1 MANYGFVY
9 DEATGAYVCSEES
22 KTNSAPDNLHGEA
35 MPIEAVFQPRESKL
49 PGPDRDR
56 DRGSNLGASD
66 APHAHTE
73 SSVRSESKNGRE
85 EVGRD
90 KDSNNDSKMWL
101 SSSARAKDSAVPGR
115 RRDEVGDLRQL
126 EESATPAKVQVPS
139 SHYNK
144 SKVVATPSKI
154 PVASGHTPQHAAVNA
169 SEAKTPLS
177 KHAGYS
183 SSGNGGPSGLP
194 VCVPPSPPAQSLLQ
208 APLVIADNNSNSN
221 SNSRG
226 KNANQAK
233 GAIIAQTPLSPGPL
247 PSNMNKQQRAYTD
260 YLNDD
265 ADSNPNSI
273 NKQKQLDSKA
283 SRFPTDS
290 TPIAQSFLGSYRVPE
305 AVWAKGLQLSVEGL
319 LTHAS
324 DSQVHYCLSTL
335 ATTTTTAAAAAY
347 TVM

>member
-1 MANYGFVY
+1 MANYGFIY
-9 DEATGAYVCSEES
+9 DELTGAYVCSEES
-22 KTNSAPDNLHGEA
+22 KAKSAGDNHGESL
-35 MPIEAVFQPRESKL
+35 PIEAVFQPRESKL
-49 PGPDRDR
+49 PGPERDRDR
-56 DRGSNLGASD
+56 DRGSNLGAGD
-66 APHAHTE
+66 AHGHPHLE

-101 SSSARAKDSAVPGR
+101 SSSARAKDSPIASR
-115 RRDEVGDLRQL
+115 RRDESGDLRQL
-126 EESATPAKVQVPS
+126 EESATPSKVQVPS

-144 SKVVATPSKI
+144 GKVVAAPSKI
-154 PVASGHTPQHAAVNA
+154 PVASGHTPHAAVNP

-177 KHAGYS
+177 RHAGYS

-194 VCVPPSPPAQSLLQ
+194 VCVPPSPPAQTILQ
-208 APLVIADNNSNSN
+208 APLIISENNSNS
-221 SNSRG
+221 SSRG
-226 KNANQAK
+226 KSANHAK
-233 GAIIAQTPLSPGPL
+233 GASIAQTPLSPGPL
-247 PSNMNKQQRAYTD
+247 PSNMNKQQRGYSE

-283 SRFPTDS
+283 SRFPVDN
-290 TPIAQSFLGSYRVPE
+290 TPSAQSFLGSYRVHE

-324 DSQVHYCLSTL
+324 DSQVGATASHYHYHC
-335 ATTTTTAAAAAY
+335 Y
-347 TVM
+347 